1 MQFSV
6 DYLSNQFIISF
17 DQFNEQKLDFKLF
30 LKDEKH
36 ERIIERFTKQSYEFK
51 EDSEWNKKWKTK
63 FSERLMQRIEN
74 GRDSSKNENDN
85 CLERKKRKK
94 QFFRL
99 KNQLFFGKIERN

>member
-51 EDSEWNKKWKTK
+51 EDSE
-63 FSERLMQRIEN
+63 
-74 GRDSSKNENDN
+74 
-85 CLERKKRKK
+85 
-94 QFFRL
+94 
-99 KNQLFFGKIERN
+99 

>member
-17 DQFNEQKLDFKLF
+17 DQFNELKFDFKLF

-51 EDSEWNKKWKTK
+51 EDSE
-63 FSERLMQRIEN
+63 
-74 GRDSSKNENDN
+74 
-85 CLERKKRKK
+85 
-94 QFFRL
+94 
-99 KNQLFFGKIERN
+99 